1 MIDLTL
7 LPEVDARR
15 ALREHRL
22 RLNVLAPYGNW
33 IGCGRLR
40 VLRLKMH
47 DEESATLIAGYES
60 YRRLPAAVSGESEGA
75 A

>member
-7 LPEVDARR
+7 TPEVDARR

-22 RLNVLAPYGNW
+22 KLSVLVPYGDW

-47 DEESATLIAGYES
+47 DDETATLTAGYES
-60 YRRLPAAVSGESEGA
+60 YRRMPAPHRQTSQGAV
-75 A
+75 